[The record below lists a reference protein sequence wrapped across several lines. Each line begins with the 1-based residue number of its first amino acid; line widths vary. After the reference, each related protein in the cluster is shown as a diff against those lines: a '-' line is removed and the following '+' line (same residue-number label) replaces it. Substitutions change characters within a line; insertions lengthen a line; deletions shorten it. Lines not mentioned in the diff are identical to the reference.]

1 MGEGGEWNQRK
12 VRGAALH
19 VKNTNMTDCISSLYN
34 LRNNFPFMCS
44 QKIFGQSSLFKSAE
58 Y

>member
-1 MGEGGEWNQRK
+1 MGEGREWNQRK
-12 VRGAALH
+12 VRGAAVH

-34 LRNNFPFMCS
+34 LRNNFPFIYS
-44 QKIFGQSSLFKSAE
+44 QKRFGQASLFKSAK